1 MSRQMKRCKLWLF
14 FSCWVVSDSVT
25 PWTAARQA
33 SLSFTISQSL
43 PKFMSIGRWCY
54 PNISSFTAL
63 FSCLQSFP
71 ALGSFPMSL
80 LLTSGI
86 KSIRASAKVLP
97 MSIQGWS
104 PLGLTGMIYLLSKG
118 LLRVFSSTTIWKH
131 QFFGTQPSLW
141 FNSHIHAS
149 LLEKNIALT
158 LQTFVGKVM
167 PLLFNMLFRFV
178 LGFLSR
184 SKHLLISWLQS
195 PSAVILEPK
204 KIKSVTVSIFSPSIS
219 HEVMGLDA
227 MTF

>member
-1 MSRQMKRCKLWLF
+1 MYVCLCIKVGLGIFSGMSSCLIFEVLFRLEGTGKVGIPSNFVGISWPMTAYNWSGLYPQRYSCAHCVLLSQFCKKKNLLLLF
-14 FSCWVVSDSVT
+14 SSLFMSDSET
-25 PWTAARQA
+25 PWTVACQA

-141 FNSHIHAS
+141 FNSYIC
-149 LLEKNIALT
+149 T
-158 LQTFVGKVM
+158 
-167 PLLFNMLFRFV
+167 
-178 LGFLSR
+178 
-184 SKHLLISWLQS
+184 
-195 PSAVILEPK
+195 
-204 KIKSVTVSIFSPSIS
+204 
-219 HEVMGLDA
+219 
-227 MTF
+227 